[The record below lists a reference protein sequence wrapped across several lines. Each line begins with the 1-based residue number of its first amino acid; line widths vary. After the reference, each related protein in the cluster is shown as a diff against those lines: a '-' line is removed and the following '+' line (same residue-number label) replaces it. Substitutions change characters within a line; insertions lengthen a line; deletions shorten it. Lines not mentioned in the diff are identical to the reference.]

1 MLTRNW
7 KSLVL
12 AGIWLA
18 AFHGGAALAPAAT
31 EAELLAVLQSG
42 AALKEKADACR
53 QLSVVATAKSV
64 APLAA
69 LLANEELSHMVRYA
83 LEPIPDPAVDRALRD
98 ALGRLKGRPL
108 AGAIISLGVR
118 RDAQAAPLLAPLL
131 QSEDSDVA
139 QAAARAMGSIGT
151 DEAAQALEAARA
163 AAAPALQLALIEGLL
178 RSAEAMAAD
187 GRRPAALAIYRR
199 LQKPALAQQVRAA
212 AVRGA
217 LLASAQNRPKIM
229 QQNLA
234 HQDYVRFAAAVKT
247 SYELPGPRITEA
259 LAASLG
265 SLPEDRQILVIQAL
279 ARRRDT
285 VAAAAALT
293 PLAKEAP
300 KPVRIAALRGLVE
313 LGQPAVPEP
322 IQLALRDPDREIAQT
337 ALDGLA
343 SLPGAEVDA
352 AVMRMLDSDDPAS
365 QLMGLDL
372 IGRRRMTSAL
382 PVLLD
387 LARRGDPKLR
397 PAALKRLGELGGDAE
412 TPALLDMV
420 MRAPAPA
427 EMDAA
432 EQALTAVA
440 ARSAQPEAS
449 AAPILRQLPQADPA
463 SKSALL
469 RVLSTLGGPSALQAV
484 RAAVNDPDAGIR
496 SNAIRALGQW
506 RTPDAA
512 PALLAL
518 AKNAASPADKLLCLR
533 GYLGWAANT
542 DLQATQRLDMCRQ
555 AMPIIQTEAEKK
567 LLLGT
572 LGGIVAVPAVQLIAP
587 YLDDPAVREEAVT
600 ATVTVAERLLTGR
613 NATPS
618 ARELVPALQQAAS
631 KTGNAELAQKIR
643 QLINRAQKP
652 RGS

>member
-1 MLTRNW
+1 M
-7 KSLVL
+7 
-12 AGIWLA
+12 
-18 AFHGGAALAPAAT
+18 
-31 EAELLAVLQSG
+31 
-42 AALKEKADACR
+42 
-53 QLSVVATAKSV
+53 
-64 APLAA
+64 
-69 LLANEELSHMVRYA
+69 
-83 LEPIPDPAVDRALRD
+83 
-98 ALGRLKGRPL
+98 
-108 AGAIISLGVR
+108 
-118 RDAQAAPLLAPLL
+118 
-131 QSEDSDVA
+131 
-139 QAAARAMGSIGT
+139 
-151 DEAAQALEAARA
+151 
-163 AAAPALQLALIEGLL
+163 
-178 RSAEAMAAD
+178 
-187 GRRPAALAIYRR
+187 
-199 LQKPALAQQVRAA
+199 
-212 AVRGA
+212 
-217 LLASAQNRPKIM
+217 
-229 QQNLA
+229 
-234 HQDYVRFAAAVKT
+234 
-247 SYELPGPRITEA
+247 
-259 LAASLG
+259 
-265 SLPEDRQILVIQAL
+265 
-279 ARRRDT
+279 
-285 VAAAAALT
+285 
-293 PLAKEAP
+293 
-300 KPVRIAALRGLVE
+300 
-313 LGQPAVPEP
+313 PEP
-322 IQLALRDPDREIAQT
+322 IQLALRDPDREIAQA
-337 ALDGLA
+337 ALDGYA

-352 AVMRMLDSDDPAS
+352 AVMRMLDSGDPAS
-365 QLMGLDL
+365 QLMGLEL

-420 MRAPAPA
+420 MRAPTPA

-484 RAAVNDPDAGIR
+484 RSAVNDPDAGVR

-512 PALLAL
+512 PALLTL
-518 AKNAASPADKLLCLR
+518 AKNAANPADKLLCLR

-572 LGGIVAVPAVQLIAP
+572 LGGIVAIPTVQLIAP

-618 ARELVPALQQAAS
+618 ARELIPSLQQAAS

-652 RGS
+652 RGN